1 LSKSEF
7 NAVKEQLKQDLEYEK
22 EQKTSKDKNLRF

>member
-1 LSKSEF
+1 MSKSEF